1 MILCLETATSICSVA
16 LCDSNGVAAL
26 RESDDSKSH
35 ASLLTVFIG
44 EVLAEAGMTA
54 FDLEA
59 ISVSKGPGSY
69 TGLRIGVSAA
79 KGLAFAASK
88 PLVGVET
95 TLSMFHGLAAD
106 FPLEKNSLLCPV
118 LDARRMEIYYA
129 IYDYEGKIVKDIS
142 AEVINEN
149 SFADLAAEKEI
160 ILFGPGAMKLKDVLK
175 SPGIRFWDDFRMSA
189 SHQIKPALASLET
202 GKIEDVAYFEPLYL
216 KDFIATIP
224 KKNILGS

>member
-16 LCDSNGVAAL
+16 LCDRNGVAAS
-26 RESDDSKSH
+26 RESNDSKSH

-44 EVLAEAGMTA
+44 EVLAEAGISA
-54 FDLEA
+54 FDLDA

-79 KGLAFAASK
+79 KGLAFAASR
-88 PLVGVET
+88 PLIGIET
-95 TLSMFHGLAAD
+95 TLSMFHGIQANYHGERNIL
-106 FPLEKNSLLCPV
+106 FCPV

-129 IYDYEGKIVKDIS
+129 IYDSEGNIVKDIS
-142 AEVINEN
+142 AEVIHEN
-149 SFADLAAEKEI
+149 SFADVSAGKEL
-160 ILFGPGAMKLKDVLK
+160 ILFGPGALKLKDVLK
-175 SPGIRFWDDFRMSA
+175 SPGISFMDDFRMSA
-189 SHQIKPALASLET
+189 SHQLKPAFAALDN

-224 KKNILGS
+224 KKNILGM